1 MLDSAAAYT
10 AINEQLVDELPKF
23 LGLTTQ
29 YFDIIV
35 MEFSQV
41 QQYFYTQ
48 VKTRSHEFY
57 TEYVDSACSKDLAAY
72 LEHMD
77 ICEDYIEAM
86 TRNDGPLERLN
97 RISLIHDVSAT
108 HGNKPCFICT
118 LSLSLLCIYIHWS
131 G

>member
-1 MLDSAAAYT
+1 MLDSAEAYT

-41 QQYFYTQ
+41 QQYFYAQ
-48 VKTRSHEFY
+48 VKTRNHEFY
-57 TEYVDSACSKDLAAY
+57 IEHVDSACSKDLAAY
-72 LEHMD
+72 LDQMV
-77 ICEDYIEAM
+77 ICEDYIQAM

-97 RISLIHDVSAT
+97 RISLIHDVYAT
-108 HGNKPCFICT
+108 HGKG
-118 LSLSLLCIYIHWS
+118 LVSYLLTPLWQCAR
-131 G
+131 

>member
-41 QQYFYTQ
+41 QEYFYTQ
-48 VKTRSHEFY
+48 VKTRNHEFY
-57 TEYVDSACSKDLAAY
+57 IKHVDSACSRDLAAY
-72 LEHMD
+72 LDQMD

-86 TRNDGPLERLN
+86 TRNDGPLERLDK
-97 RISLIHDVSAT
+97 ISLLHGVSTT
-108 HGNKPCFICT
+108 HGNDLPAT
-118 LSLSLLCIYIHWS
+118 HSSLLISLDIT
-131 G
+131 